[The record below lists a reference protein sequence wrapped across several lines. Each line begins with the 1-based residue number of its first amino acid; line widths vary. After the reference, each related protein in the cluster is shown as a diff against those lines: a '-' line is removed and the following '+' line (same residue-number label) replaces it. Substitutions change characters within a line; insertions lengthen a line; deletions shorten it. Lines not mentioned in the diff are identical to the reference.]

1 MVGAFIWQ
9 AQLARLLMERANVS
23 GLARGEL
30 MVNSKLLFV
39 VTEDWYFVTHRLAL
53 AIAAKNAGFKV
64 SIATNVGLHG
74 DLIRSHGLE
83 LIHLELSRRGG
94 NPLSE
99 TLKMVDLYKKHS
111 PDIVHQVALIPVLY
125 GSIAARITKVP
136 QVVNA
141 VSGLG
146 WLFTSTSILARAVQ
160 LFFKPILSH
169 LLSHRDSLTIV
180 QNPEDRAFLITA
192 GVPENA
198 ITLIRGAG
206 VNTKQFTP
214 IKEERLGPITIM
226 MISRMLWAKG
236 VGEFMLAARILR
248 DENIQA
254 QFILVGGPDLGNPT
268 SVPIA
273 DLENWGKEDGFEWWG
288 KRNDI
293 AMVLSQA
300 DILCLPSYY
309 GEGVPKV
316 LLEGASTGLPLI
328 TTNTPGCKEVV
339 ENEINGILI
348 PPRDEI
354 TLALSIKRLVLDKK
368 LRVLMGRNGRKKA
381 LGEFSEELINS
392 QTLGLYRM

>member
-1 MVGAFIWQ
+1 MA
-9 AQLARLLMERANVS
+9 
-23 GLARGEL
+23 
-30 MVNSKLLFV
+30 NSKLLFV

-53 AIAAKNAGFKV
+53 AIAAKNAGYKV

-83 LIHLELSRRGG
+83 LIQLKLSRRGG

-99 TLKMVDLYKKHS
+99 TLKMVRLYKKHA
-111 PDIVHQVALIPVLY
+111 PDIVHQVALIPVFY
-125 GSIAARITKVP
+125 GSVAARITKVP

-146 WLFTSTSILARAVQ
+146 WLFTSTSILARATQ

-169 LLSHRDSLTIV
+169 LLSYQNSLTIV
-180 QNPEDRAFLITA
+180 QNPEDRDFLITA
-192 GVPENA
+192 GVPKST

-226 MISRMLWAKG
+226 MVSRMLWAKG
-236 VGEFMLAARILR
+236 VAEFMLAARILR
-248 DENIQA
+248 YENIQA
-254 QFILVGGPDLGNPT
+254 KFILVGEPDLGNPA
-268 SVPIA
+268 SVPIS

-288 KRNDI
+288 KRNNI
-293 AMVLSQA
+293 AMVLRQA

-316 LLEGASTGLPLI
+316 LLEGASAGLPLI

-339 ENEINGILI
+339 ENEVNGILI

-354 TLALSIKRLVLDKK
+354 ALALSMKRLALDKE
-368 LRVLMGRNGRKKA
+368 LRGLMGRNGRKKA
-381 LGEFSEELINS
+381 LSEFSEELVNTQI
-392 QTLGLYRM
+392 LGLYRM